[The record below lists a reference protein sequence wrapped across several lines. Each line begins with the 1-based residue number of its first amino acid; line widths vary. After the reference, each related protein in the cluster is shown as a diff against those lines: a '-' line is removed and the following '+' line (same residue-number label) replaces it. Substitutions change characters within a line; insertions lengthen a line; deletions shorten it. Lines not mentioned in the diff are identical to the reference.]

1 MKHSATSFKEFNM
14 IIFYLTVFQ
23 LMSKTH
29 IEHKNKNNTSIQN
42 LCNVKIQGN
51 RAADQII

>member
-23 LMSKTH
+23 LMSTH
-29 IEHKNKNNTSIQN
+29 IEHKNKNNTSIQKY